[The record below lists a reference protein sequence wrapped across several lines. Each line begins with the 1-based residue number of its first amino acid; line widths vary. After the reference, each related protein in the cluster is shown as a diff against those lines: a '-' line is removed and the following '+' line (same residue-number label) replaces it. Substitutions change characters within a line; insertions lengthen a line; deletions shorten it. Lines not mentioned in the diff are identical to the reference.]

1 MGDERTVA
9 VEATRLFA
17 SASAGLF
24 SRCFVHPM
32 DTVRTRIMASTS
44 GAPPTIRSAIAT
56 IIRRDGFRGL
66 YRGFGITASMQAP
79 GVATFLTT
87 YDVSKA
93 KLVQWTG
100 FSPMS
105 PLVHLVSGLAAETV
119 SAVFWVPM
127 EVLKQRAQLRDA
139 SASSIVALRDLV
151 KHEGFA
157 ALFRGYMLTIG
168 VFGPYSMIY
177 FASYEQWKHMLCRK
191 LNVTTSRDLPTP
203 AILAS
208 AAASGGI
215 AAAATTP
222 LDVVKTRIQTQGDV
236 ALKNVQRYLST
247 REALRRIFL
256 EEGFR
261 GLCQGMSARV
271 FWIMPQTAITMSTF
285 EKLKNLFHIPEI
297 E

>member
-1 MGDERTVA
+1 M
-9 VEATRLFA
+9 A
-17 SASAGLF
+17 SATG
-24 SRCFVHPM
+24 V
-32 DTVRTRIMASTS
+32 
-44 GAPPTIRSAIAT
+44 PPTVRSAINA
-56 IIRRDGFRGL
+56 IVRRDGFRGL
-66 YRGFGITASMQAP
+66 YRGFGVTAAMQAP

-93 KLVQWTG
+93 KLVQLTG
-100 FSPMS
+100 ASPMS
-105 PLVHLVSGLAAETV
+105 PLVHLVSGLAAEAV

-139 SASSIVALRDLV
+139 SASSIFALRDLV
-151 KHEGFA
+151 RHEGFS

-177 FASYEQWKHMLCRK
+177 FASYEQWKHTFCRR
-191 LNVTTSRDLPTP
+191 LNAETPRDLPTP

-236 ALKNVQRYLST
+236 ALKDARHYAST
-247 REALRRIFL
+247 WEALRRIL
-256 EEGFR
+256 AEEGAR
-261 GLCQGMSARV
+261 GLCRGMAARV

-285 EKLKNLFHIPEI
+285 ERLKNLLQIPEI